1 LPGITREVHV
11 MKKLSKFAMLI
22 GLSLLFVGCARPFEI
37 GWTPAYSAHER
48 HDQIARNW
56 DYEGKQL
63 VDDFDS
69 ALLLRPAS
77 RMTIWNVR

>member
-1 LPGITREVHV
+1 
-11 MKKLSKFAMLI
+11 MKKFALI
-22 GLSLLFVGCARPFEI
+22 GMLALVGLGGVGCARPFEI
-37 GWTPAYSAHER
+37 GWSPAYTARER
-48 HDQIARNW
+48 HQMIARNW

-63 VDDFDS
+63 VDDLDS